1 MSLTTSELAKFSDFC
16 KKNNYHIPVGST
28 QTFLKYKI
36 KKDLKSREESL
47 KYLYYL
53 LPKDKESQQ
62 TLKSLI
68 YKYFNY
74 MINDSSTT
82 TFHIIKEY
90 LEDNHQLL
98 EILEDIN
105 SGNIS
110 KIQQKSSELI
120 MNDIEADF
128 TRPVSDLYWLNQI
141 KKTRKYRDFLDM
153 FNNLDISNFSE
164 LTNQLNKNNLEKL
177 LDNSIL
183 EKIREERNKQKAAY
197 KPSELEPK
205 TQLNETDFL
214 FTSHEERKLLLDQ
227 TYQLGKKLAIKYKRF
242 IKDSNK
248 GRLYFRK
255 TIRKSLE
262 SGGSLQKI
270 IFKPKLRQKP
280 KLTIVCDISGSMAL
294 NSLFGVTLLYGMV
307 SKFTSIKAYV
317 FIDGITEISKTLRS
331 IKKNEIETIF
341 SRWSEFVKSDGHSDY
356 QTSFKELIELDS
368 SENGTLIV
376 IGDARNNYRN
386 ISQDLIDS
394 LGKKYKKIFWINPEQ
409 RKYWNTGDSQM
420 LKFEAIN
427 YKTVEVRN
435 YKQLKDFIKEM
446 DFKKVLSL

>member
-1 MSLTTSELAKFSDFC
+1 MSLTTSELSKFSDFC
-16 KKNNYHIPVGST
+16 KKNNYHIPVSST
-28 QTFLKYKI
+28 ETFLKYEI
-36 KKDLKSREESL
+36 KKNLNSREESL

-82 TFHIIKEY
+82 TFHIINEY

-110 KIQQKSSELI
+110 KIKKKSSELI

-141 KKTRKYRDFLDM
+141 KKTRKYKDFFDI
-153 FNNLDISNFSE
+153 FNNLDISKFSE

-177 LDNSIL
+177 LDNLI
-183 EKIREERNKQKAAY
+183 
-197 KPSELEPK
+197 
-205 TQLNETDFL
+205 
-214 FTSHEERKLLLDQ
+214 RKLLLDQ

-386 ISQDLIDS
+386 ISEDLIED
-394 LGKKYKKIFWINPEQ
+394 LDEKYKKIFWINPEQ

-427 YKTVEVRN
+427 YKTAEVRN